1 MLVVCRKSMEKFYI
15 CLVNP
20 FKTHKMTTR
29 RNFLR
34 KSLLGAGALVMTP
47 SLDFKSMI
55 DSGLKISL
63 AEWSLHRAI
72 EAGKVDH
79 LDFPLIA
86 KNDYNI
92 SAVEYVNGLF
102 GGKKMDFKAAAVN
115 KPYLNELLKRSKD
128 AGVFNHLLMVDD
140 EGLLA
145 QADDKLRLVAVED
158 HKKWIEAA
166 KFLGCL
172 TVRVN
177 LFGDGT
183 PEAKKTAAVDSLGR
197 LGDFAKTMQINIVTE
212 NHGHESS
219 NGAWMADIMKQV
231 NRTNVGT
238 LPDFGNF
245 CLSQDWG
252 STQEGCD
259 KAYDRYLG
267 VKEMLP
273 YAKGVSA
280 KTYDFDSSGEQ
291 PKIDYK
297 KMIDIVKASG
307 FKGYIGIEFEGNNQP
322 EEEGIRKTKLLLE
335 KYM

>member
-1 MLVVCRKSMEKFYI
+1 M
-15 CLVNP
+15 
-20 FKTHKMTTR
+20 
-29 RNFLR
+29 
-34 KSLLGAGALVMTP
+34 GAGALVLAP
-47 SLDFKSMI
+47 ILNHKSMT
-55 DSGLKISL
+55 DSSLKISL
-63 AEWSLHRAI
+63 AEWSLHRAL
-72 EAGKVDH
+72 EAGKIDH
-79 LDFPLIA
+79 LDFPAIA

-92 SAVEYVNGLF
+92 STVEYVNGLF

-128 AGVFNHLLMVDD
+128 AGVFNHLIMIDD

-145 QADDKLRLVAVED
+145 QPDDKDRLVAVD
-158 HKKWIEAA
+158 GHKKWIEAA

-177 LFGDGT
+177 LFGDGS
-183 PEAKKTAAVDSLGR
+183 PEAKKTAAIDSLGR
-197 LGDFAKTMQINIVTE
+197 LSDFAKTMQINVVVE

-219 NGAWMADIMKQV
+219 NGAWMADVIKKV
-231 NRTNVGT
+231 NRPNVGT

-252 STQEGCD
+252 STQESCGT
-259 KAYDRYLG
+259 AYDRYLG

-273 YAKGVSA
+273 FAKGVSA
-280 KTYDFDSSGEQ
+280 KTYDFDSNGEQ

-307 FKGYIGIEFEGNNQP
+307 FKGYIGIEFEGNTQS

-335 KYM
+335 RYL